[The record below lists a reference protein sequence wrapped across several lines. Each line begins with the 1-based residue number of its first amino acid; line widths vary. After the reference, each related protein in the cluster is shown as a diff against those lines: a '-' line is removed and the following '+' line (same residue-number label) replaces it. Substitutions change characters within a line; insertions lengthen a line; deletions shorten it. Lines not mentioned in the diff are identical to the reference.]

1 MKRIL
6 VTGAGGSAGINFIAS
21 LRMAEER
28 VHIAGSDINT
38 WHMQLPDVDSAH
50 MLPHCSATEY
60 LDELCRLIERER
72 IGFVYAQPD
81 MELEVIS
88 KYRDRIPARVFMP
101 SHDAILACHDKMLTN
116 ERLRAAGVKV
126 PRSVRIEKLDEIDE
140 ILPKM
145 MRKSDRAW
153 LRAIRGAGSKAAL
166 PVQTARHARE
176 WIHYW
181 RSTGRLETS
190 DFMLAEFLPGREFAF
205 QSLWHEGEMVTSQA
219 RERLEYV
226 FGNLFPSG
234 QSSSPSVARTVH
246 REDVNEVATAAV
258 RAVDPAPSGVYCVDL
273 KEDRSGAPCVT
284 EINIARFFTT
294 SNFFAAAGS
303 NMPWYYLRLAF
314 GEEIPDLPR
323 TNAVPADL
331 YWIRLMDG
339 GPVLVREEEFRV
351 ALQPA

>member
-21 LRMAEER
+21 LRMADEPLY
-28 VHIAGSDINT
+28 IAGTDINA
-38 WHMQLPDVDSAH
+38 WHLQLPAVDSAFL
-50 MLPHCSATEY
+50 MPHCSDPSY
-60 LDELCRLIERER
+60 VNELCRLIEKER
-72 IGFVYAQPD
+72 VGFVYAQPD

-88 KYRDRIPARVFMP
+88 KNRDRLPARVFMP
-101 SHDAILACHDKMLTN
+101 SHQAIVACHDKMETN
-116 ERLRAAGVKV
+116 ERMAAAGVRV
-126 PRSVRIEKLDEIDE
+126 PRSRRIEKIEELDE
-140 ILPKM
+140 ILPGM
-145 MRKSDRAW
+145 LDESGVAW

-166 PVQTARHARE
+166 PVRSVRHARE

-190 DFMLAEFLPGREFAF
+190 DFMLAEFLPGREYAF
-205 QSLWHEGEMVTSQA
+205 QSLWHDGKLVTSQA

-246 REDVNEVATAAV
+246 RKEVNEVATKAV
-258 RAVDPAPSGVYCVDL
+258 QAVDPEPSGVYCVDM
-273 KEDRSGAPCVT
+273 KEDRTGSPCVT

-303 NMPWYYLRLAF
+303 NMPYYYLRLAF
-314 GEEIPDLPR
+314 GEELPDLPR
-323 TNAVPADL
+323 YNAVPAGL
-331 YWIRLMDG
+331 YWIRLMDR
-339 GPVLVREEEFRV
+339 GPVLVSGKEFRV
-351 ALQPA
+351 PVKD